1 MNSLI
6 SKLLWA
12 MPICI
17 ASCPAFAEEAN
28 VLVENGTISGNVGLV
43 SKYIYRGG
51 VENDDVAVQGGLS
64 YAHKSGITV
73 GYWGSTLSYNPADD
87 TQDHGFENNFYLAYA
102 QEIAQNWS
110 YNLKT
115 TAYVYHKGGTVYA
128 DQADHRKTTYT
139 DLSAELSYKNL
150 TAGASVML
158 ADASSANAGD
168 VYLSIAYRH
177 ALVKDFI
184 FNTSIG
190 ASLYNSHHDD
200 SIVQTEQ
207 DFALSEMRLGLS
219 KVIANTGV
227 SASLDY
233 VIGGKDRLGE
243 DYKDNLVFGLT
254 YSF

>member
-12 MPICI
+12 IPICI
-17 ASCPAFAEEAN
+17 ASCPAFAQQAN
-28 VLVENGTISGNVGLV
+28 VLVKNGMISGNVGLV

-51 VENDDVAVQGGLS
+51 IENDDVAVQGGLS
-64 YAHKSGITV
+64 YAHKSGITF
-73 GYWGSTLSYNPADD
+73 GYWGSTLSYNPTDVM
-87 TQDHGFENNFYLAYA
+87 QDHGFENNFYLAYA
-102 QEIAQNWS
+102 QEVAQNWS
-110 YNLKT
+110 YNLRT
-115 TAYVYHKGGTVYA
+115 TAYVYHKGGTIYA

-168 VYLSIAYRH
+168 IYLSIAYRH
-177 ALVKDFI
+177 ALAQDFI

-190 ASLYNSHHDD
+190 ASLYNSHRDD

-207 DFALSEMRLGLS
+207 DFTLSEMRLGLS
-219 KVIANTGV
+219 KTIANTGV
-227 SASLDY
+227 TASLDY

-243 DYKDNLVFGLT
+243 GYKDNMLFGLA

>member
-1 MNSLI
+1 MLK
-6 SKLLWA
+6 KLR
-12 MPICI
+12 
-17 ASCPAFAEEAN
+17 
-28 VLVENGTISGNVGLV
+28 
-43 SKYIYRGG
+43 K
-51 VENDDVAVQGGLS
+51 
-64 YAHKSGITV
+64 
-73 GYWGSTLSYNPADD
+73 
-87 TQDHGFENNFYLAYA
+87 
-102 QEIAQNWS
+102 NWS

-115 TAYVYHKGGTVYA
+115 TAYVYHKGGTIYA

-177 ALVKDFI
+177 ALVQDFI
-184 FNTSIG
+184 FNTAIG

-200 SIVQTEQ
+200 SIVQTER
-207 DFALSEMRLGLS
+207 DFTLSEMRLGVS
-219 KVIANTGV
+219 KVLANTGV

-243 DYKDNLVFGLT
+243 NYKDNLVFGLT